1 MEFGK
6 VKWFATKKG
15 FGFIEPENGAEDLFV
30 HQADITME
38 GFRNLKPEQRVS
50 FMTSFDSGKARAAR
64 VVPLALPE
72 KKAAPEKK
80 ATPDATPPAKSKA
93 RKSPEKLEAAPYPV
107 AAEMAIAEKAKKGK
121 KTMKEKIEEV
131 AKEKEAAKEIIM
143 GKKAKGKKAP
153 KAPEPEPVAKPD
165 GKQRKKPPAA
175 KAMSAP
181 VATSITPGA
190 QTGKVRFYDARVK
203 FFGFIEADADGK
215 DIHVRR
221 TGIKKGTKLYPGT
234 AVDFVRVEGAR
245 GPQARKVK
253 AI

>member
-1 MEFGK
+1 MARGLIRPP
-6 VKWFATKKG
+6 G
-15 FGFIEPENGAEDLFV
+15 RYHYGGLP
-30 HQADITME
+30 Q
-38 GFRNLKPEQRVS
+38 NLKPSSRELHDLLRQRQ
-50 FMTSFDSGKARAAR
+50 GARGAW
-64 VVPLALPE
+64 VPLALPE

-80 ATPDATPPAKSKA
+80 AGAEKKATPMRTPAAKSKA

-153 KAPEPEPVAKPD
+153 EAPELEPVAKPD

-175 KAMSAP
+175 KATTAP

-234 AVDFVRVEGAR
+234 AVEFVRVEGAR